1 MDGYEIGSEA
11 VDPFDQAALTS
22 AAKRRLASMRRRPVG
37 VEPDA
42 MDTAGD
48 TLGGA
53 LAGAGSGAA
62 LGTAVGGPAGAGI
75 GAGVGGLI
83 GAFQGFTKRK

>member
-1 MDGYEIGSEA
+1 MDGYENGSEM
-11 VDPFDQAALTS
+11 VDPFDQAALAS
-22 AAKRRLASMRRRPVG
+22 AAKRRLASIRGPVG
-37 VEPDA
+37 IEPSA
-42 MDTAGD
+42 MDTAGN

-62 LGTAVGGPAGAGI
+62 LGTAVGGPPGAAIGAGI
-75 GAGVGGLI
+75 GGLI

>member
-11 VDPFDQAALTS
+11 VDPFDQAALAS

-53 LAGAGSGAA
+53 LAGAATGAA
-62 LGTAVGGPAGAGI
+62 LGTAVPVVGNAL

>member
-1 MDGYEIGSEA
+1 MDGYENGREM
-11 VDPFDQAALTS
+11 VDPFDQAALAS
-22 AAKRRLASMRRRPVG
+22 AAKRRLASIRGPVG
-37 VEPDA
+37 IEPSA

-53 LAGAGSGAA
+53 LSGAGTGASIGAHGGPKGAA
-62 LGTAVGGPAGAGI
+62 I
-75 GAGVGGLI
+75 GAAIGGLV

>member
-11 VDPFDQAALTS
+11 VDPFDQAALAS

-53 LAGAGSGAA
+53 LAGAATGAS
-62 LGTAVGGPAGAGI
+62 LGTAVPVVGPAI

>member
-11 VDPFDQAALTS
+11 VDPFDQAALAS

-53 LAGAGSGAA
+53 MAGAATGAA
-62 LGTAVGGPAGAGI
+62 LGTAVPVVGNALGAGI
-75 GAGVGGLI
+75 GGLI

>member
-1 MDGYEIGSEA
+1 MDGYEIGGEE
-11 VDPFDQAALTS
+11 VDPFDQSALTS
-22 AAKRRLASMRRRPVG
+22 AARRRLASMRRPVG
-37 VEPDA
+37 IEPDA
-42 MDTAGD
+42 MDIAGN

-62 LGTAVGGPAGAGI
+62 LGTAVGGPAGSAI
-75 GAGVGGLI
+75 GAGIGGLI

>member
-11 VDPFDQAALTS
+11 VDPFDQAALAS

-53 LAGAGSGAA
+53 LSGAATGAA
-62 LGTAVGGPAGAGI
+62 LGNAVPVVGHAI

>member
-11 VDPFDQAALTS
+11 VDPFDQAALAS

-53 LAGAGSGAA
+53 LSGAATGAA
-62 LGTAVGGPAGAGI
+62 LGTAVPAVGPAI